1 MFSWLTSEKKRAQ
14 QKAERDARL
23 RAELAIK
30 AQQFDE
36 ENGHLF
42 AESTEITRVDH
53 DQEKPDKNRSSTN
66 ITIHDVS
73 SRTFFNI

>member
-1 MFSWLTSEKKRAQ
+1 MFSWLSSDKKRAQ

-30 AQQFDE
+30 AQQFDA

-42 AESTEITRVDH
+42 GESTEITKVDEPETK
-53 DQEKPDKNRSSTN
+53 QEKRKSSTN
-66 ITIHDVS
+66 ITIHDIS